1 MSFSPK
7 KILVTGGA
15 GFIGSHITDAL
26 LQKGHEVHV
35 LDNLSSGRRENLPAD
50 VPLFVHDIRDADSAA
65 LFATHRYEV
74 LVHHAAQLDVRAS
87 VADPEFDAQ
96 VNIGGFLHLLEA
108 GRKHGLQKVI
118 FASTGGAVYGDP
130 VYAPQDEQHPLTPLS
145 PYGIAK
151 LSAERYLYFY
161 ERQYGLSTVCLR
173 YANVY
178 GPRQSATGEAG
189 VVAIFTSLLL
199 DGQTP
204 IINGTGTQ
212 TRDYVYV
219 GDVVRANLAALTY
232 EGSGAFNV
240 GTGQET
246 SVNDLCAL
254 LQTATGASC
263 DAVHGPG
270 KPGEQQRSVLDATL
284 AHTELHWTPR
294 VSLPEGLSR
303 TVDWFRNARA
313 TALPPPPV
321 RRSSQEA
328 TP

>member
-96 VNIGGFLHLLEA
+96 INIGGFLHLLEA
-108 GRKHGLQKVI
+108 GREHGLQKVI

-161 ERQYGLSTVCLR
+161 ERQYVVCATPTCTALDKAQRARRASWPSSPRFCSTAKPPSSTAPGHRPGTTYTSGMSC
-173 YANVY
+173 
-178 GPRQSATGEAG
+178 GPTWQHSRTTEAG
-189 VVAIFTSLLL
+189 PSTS
-199 DGQTP
+199 
-204 IINGTGTQ
+204 
-212 TRDYVYV
+212 
-219 GDVVRANLAALTY
+219 
-232 EGSGAFNV
+232 
-240 GTGQET
+240 
-246 SVNDLCAL
+246 
-254 LQTATGASC
+254 
-263 DAVHGPG
+263 GPAR
-270 KPGEQQRSVLDATL
+270 KPV
-284 AHTELHWTPR
+284 
-294 VSLPEGLSR
+294 
-303 TVDWFRNARA
+303 
-313 TALPPPPV
+313 
-321 RRSSQEA
+321 
-328 TP
+328 

>member
-26 LQKGHEVHV
+26 LQNGHEVHV

-65 LFATHRYEV
+65 LFATHRYDV

-151 LSAERYLYFY
+151 LTAERYLYFY

-189 VVAIFTSLLL
+189 VVAIFTSLMLE
-199 DGQTP
+199 GQSP
-204 IINGTGTQ
+204 VINGDGTQ

-219 GDVVRANLAALTY
+219 GDVVRANLAALSH
-232 EGSGAFNV
+232 EGSDTFNV
-240 GTGQET
+240 GTGRET
-246 SVNDLCAL
+246 SVNDLCSL
-254 LQTATGASC
+254 LQAATGAPGK
-263 DAVHGPG
+263 VRHGLA
-270 KPGEQQRSVLDATL
+270 KPGEQQRSVLDASL
-284 AHTELHWTPR
+284 AETELHWTPK
-294 VSLPEGLSR
+294 VSLSEGLSR
-303 TVDWFRNARA
+303 TVDWFRSARA
-313 TALPPPPV
+313 AAHRAPAG
-321 RRSSQEA
+321 RRLAERKSR
-328 TP
+328 